1 MNSTEKQLRCGEI
14 ATSAL
19 GKIAREI
26 AKAKGTK
33 KSRRAPSE
41 EAAEKS
47 AKNILEEIVLPVLK
61 KCQQDIR
68 AVMDGVAD
76 GIDPETGEAIEITV
90 TDEIDG
96 RIV

>member
-26 AKAKGTK
+26 AKAVGPK
-33 KSRRAPSE
+33 KRRPQSE

-76 GIDPETGEAIEITV
+76 SDVDPETGEAVEITDMV
-90 TDEIDG
+90 DHDG
-96 RIV
+96 RV